1 MERVIT
7 IKEEAVYQEDYQMRM
22 LTANE
27 IGHLLPVRGRGM
39 DGCSCYDYDVS
50 GKISMQALYERAK
63 MSRQDLRQFLLQ
75 LREAVKEVEQYLL
88 HVEAILLKPEYLF
101 YEEGTFY
108 FCYYPPAGED
118 FWKRFH
124 GLTEYLVKRADYQ
137 DQDCAKMILYLH
149 KETMKEN
156 YSLEKVIEGCL
167 AIETGPDP
175 AGEADNSLTDAG
187 RAEDDVRPGDSLPD
201 PAGPFS
207 AGGRIKKRRGSSEP
221 DWDAVQAEGDSV
233 MKETDHMWTPMKRFL
248 NRKKKQKWGD
258 WDGLYIEE
266 EELK

>member
-1 MERVIT
+1 MIT
-7 IKEEAVYQEDYQMRM
+7 IKDASLYQEDYQMRM
-22 LTANE
+22 LAANE
-27 IGHLLPVRGRGM
+27 IPHLLSIRGRGM
-39 DGCSCYDYDVS
+39 DGSSCYDYDVS
-50 GKISMQALYERAK
+50 GKISVQALYERAK

-75 LREAVKEVEQYLL
+75 LRAAVKEVEQYLL
-88 HVEAILLKPEYLF
+88 RVEAILLEPEYLF

-108 FCYYPPAGED
+108 FCYYPPAEGD
-118 FWKRFH
+118 FWKKFH

-167 AIETGPDP
+167 AIEKEPDA
-175 AGEADNSLTDAG
+175 AGEAGSFPADG
-187 RAEDDVRPGDSLPD
+187 GYEEDDPR
-201 PAGPFS
+201 
-207 AGGRIKKRRGSSEP
+207 KP
-221 DWDAVQAEGDSV
+221 DWDAVQEEGNSI

-266 EELK
+266 EDLKEE